1 MRASMNNNLFK
12 KAEEMAARNYKIAFL
27 EDRTTSGQVIYMA
40 KNPEL
45 IGCMAQGATLEE
57 TIENLKDARIDY
69 IYDSLKDGVAVP
81 DPAPLAEVTLNTSS
95 VVLRLE
101 DFEITKDVNFDQVID
116 TTIQPS
122 HRRLLYEAVTA

>member
-1 MRASMNNNLFK
+1 MNNNLLK
-12 KAEEMAARNYKIAFL
+12 KAEELAARNYKIAVS

-57 TIENLKDARIDY
+57 AIGNLKDARIDY

-81 DPAPLAEVTLNTSS
+81 DPAPLVEVTLNTSS
-95 VVLRLE
+95 GILRSE
-101 DFEITKDVNFDQVID
+101 DFVITKAVNFDQVMD
-116 TTIQPS
+116 AAIQPS